1 MIELWPD
8 FAPRKIAGAAAV
20 LLLHVLAILAL
31 LSATR
36 WYAQKQ
42 EQGHEIILDL
52 VTPPR
57 PQTKPEELA
66 KPEKKIPLPQSE
78 RETAPSTTLNTP
90 VPEISTAPSL
100 SGLNRQLFGCTPDA
114 LASATPEQRSACA
127 SASLGPR
134 FDPHGMDY
142 RDHTD
147 RSKSA
152 AQWARDRAR
161 KNSPLLLPCMSPQ
174 GFSPLYTAYCL
185 AKTAVTG
192 KLEGESQYGYQD
204 VPQSAPNE
212 GDTRLAPVP
221 H

>member
-1 MIELWPD
+1 MTELWP
-8 FAPRKIAGAAAV
+8 APRKLAGAALV
-20 LLLHVLAILAL
+20 LLLHLLAILAL
-31 LSATR
+31 ISATR
-36 WYAQKQ
+36 WYAQKA
-42 EQGHEIILDL
+42 EGGREIILHL
-52 VTPPR
+52 IAPPK
-57 PQTKPEELA
+57 PQTSQTALA
-66 KPEKKIPLPQSE
+66 KPEKKIPLPKIV
-78 RETAPSTTLNTP
+78 REPVPATTINTP
-90 VPEISTAPSL
+90 LPQIPTAPSL
-100 SGLNRQLFGCTPDA
+100 NSLNQQLFGCTPDA

-134 FDPHGMDY
+134 FDPHAMDY

-161 KNSPLLLPCMSPQ
+161 KNGPLLLPCMSPQ
-174 GFSPLYTAYCL
+174 GWSPLYTAMCL

-204 VPQSAPNE
+204 VPQSVPNE
-212 GDTRLAPVP
+212 GDTRMAPVP

>member
-1 MIELWPD
+1 MPELWPD

-52 VTPPR
+52 VAPRR

-78 RETAPSTTLNTP
+78 RETLPSTTLSTP
-90 VPEISTAPSL
+90 VPEIPTAPSL

-152 AQWARDRAR
+152 AQWARDRMR
-161 KNSPLLLPCMSPQ
+161 KNGPLLLPCMNPQ
-174 GFSPLYTAYCL
+174 AASLSIYTIYCL
-185 AKTAVTG
+185 GKAAVTG
-192 KLEGESQYGYQD
+192 KFDKDDPGYQD
-204 VPQSAPNE
+204 MPQSAPNE

>member
-1 MIELWPD
+1 MTALWPG
-8 FAPRKIAGAAAV
+8 FAPRKLAGAAAV
-20 LLLHVLAILAL
+20 LLLHLLAILAL

-36 WYAQKQ
+36 WYAQKPG
-42 EQGHEIILDL
+42 EGREIILNL
-52 VTPPR
+52 IVPPK

-66 KPEKKIPLPQSE
+66 KPQTKIPPPKRQ
-78 RETAPSTTLNTP
+78 TVPSTTINTP
-90 VPEISTAPSL
+90 VPEIPTAPSL
-100 SGLNRQLFGCTPDA
+100 NGLNQQLFGCTPDA

-134 FDPHGMDY
+134 FDPHAMDY

-161 KNSPLLLPCMSPQ
+161 KNSPMLLPCMSPQ

-212 GDTRLAPVP
+212 GDTRMAPVP